1 MMALMDAMGVELE
14 ARRRRATLHGAM
26 AGSRRGS
33 LRRPLGTWLMG
44 IGLRLAPDAMRTVPN
59 RP

>member
-1 MMALMDAMGVELE
+1 MIAMMDTVGVELE

-26 AGSRRGS
+26 VGSRRGS

-44 IGLRLAPDAMRTVPN
+44 IGLRLAPDAIRTAPN